1 MLITLFKAYVA
12 DKHGYV
18 DFVNNKINNLT
29 VCIQGFNNDALS
41 DDI

>member
-1 MLITLFKAYVA
+1 MLITLFKAYVS

-18 DFVNNKINNLT
+18 DFVNNKINNLI